1 MKQKV
6 FDVLDSIKIPY
17 ENFEHLPVFTCDEA
31 KWVDIPGQRVKSLL
45 LKNKKKEN
53 YYMIVLADEKRLNQD
68 EVRKFFNDSKLSFVD
83 EEKMVELIWI
93 KPWSVSPYALVNNSD
108 KNIKVIFDTE
118 LKDVEIW
125 FHPLQN
131 DNTVVTNMKN
141 VEEFLSYLWFE
152 YHYIKL

>member
-6 FDVLDSIKIPY
+6 FDILDSIKIPY

-68 EVRKFFNDSKLSFVD
+68 EVRNFFNDSKLSFVD
-83 EEKMVELIWI
+83 EDKMVELIWI
-93 KPWSVSPYALVNNSD
+93 KPWSVSPYALVNNSE

-118 LKDVEIW
+118 LKDIEIW